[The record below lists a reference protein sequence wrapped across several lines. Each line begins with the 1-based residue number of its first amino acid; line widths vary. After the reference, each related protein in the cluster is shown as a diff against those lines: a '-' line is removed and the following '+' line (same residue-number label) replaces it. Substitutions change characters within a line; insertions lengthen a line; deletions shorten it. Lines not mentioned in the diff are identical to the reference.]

1 MPLSCE
7 IARSPSVTGWAGWL
21 AFAETEKNFKARSL
35 ARSSM
40 DGHSHFAQLFPP
52 ALSSLFVIA
61 ERKQS
66 WIYPSAITN
75 KLLKTP
81 LVFSPF
87 ERSQDPS
94 LSPLFTYTL
103 HLPRIELSNY
113 QRNSRC
119 ERALCT
125 ALQREILITSARH
138 YILSLLSP
146 IFLPNTCAA
155 SRTLRPPRT
164 PQPSDGRRIPPRPPL
179 PSLSPCFPNR
189 NSPSVV
195 GTRRYFTFFQ
205 HVSVFT

>member
-1 MPLSCE
+1 
-7 IARSPSVTGWAGWL
+7 
-21 AFAETEKNFKARSL
+21 
-35 ARSSM
+35 M

-81 LVFSPF
+81 LVFSLF

-138 YILSLLSP
+138 YILSPLSP
-146 IFLPNTCAA
+146 IFLPNTPPPGPFGLLAHRNHRPA
-155 SRTLRPPRT
+155 EESLLVRLLRL
-164 PQPSDGRRIPPRPPL
+164 PRPAFQIETVRRWWGRGGI
-179 PSLSPCFPNR
+179 SP
-189 NSPSVV
+189 
-195 GTRRYFTFFQ
+195 FFSMSACSRS
-205 HVSVFT
+205 HSACN